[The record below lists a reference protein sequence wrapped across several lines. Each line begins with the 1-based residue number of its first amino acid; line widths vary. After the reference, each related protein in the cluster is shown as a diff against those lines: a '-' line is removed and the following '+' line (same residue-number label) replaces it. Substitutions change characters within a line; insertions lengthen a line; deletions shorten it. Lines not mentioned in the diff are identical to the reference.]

1 MITPRLQSILNY
13 SHADVIADIGTDH
26 AYIPISLI
34 NEKKAR
40 HVIASDLKEGP
51 LNSAR
56 RNIDAAGLG
65 EKIETRLG
73 SGISVLAPGEAEQ
86 IIIAGMGGELIENI
100 LRENP
105 EIAEKS
111 ELLLQPMNA
120 QYELRKYLLHHGF
133 TIQYEDISVEGFKV
147 YNLMIAKKGEV
158 KPFER
163 DIDYQLPPYLMEH
176 PFYQQLYDKKRRE
189 FTKVIQGIENAKYK
203 DEEKLALYRFWLE
216 EMEHKKRND

>member
-1 MITPRLQSILNY
+1 M
-13 SHADVIADIGTDH
+13 IADIGTDH

-40 HVIASDLKEGP
+40 HVIASDLKQGP
-51 LNSAR
+51 LDSAR

-65 EKIETRLG
+65 EQIETLLG

-111 ELLLQPMNA
+111 ELLLQPMNS

-133 TIQYEDISVEGFKV
+133 LIKYEDISVEGFKV
-147 YNLMIAKKGEV
+147 YNLIIAEKGDA

-163 DIDYQLPPYLMEH
+163 DIDYHLPPYLRDH
-176 PFYQQLYDKKRRE
+176 KFYRQLYDKKRRE

-203 DEEKLALYRFWLE
+203 DEEKLALYQFWLK
-216 EMEHKKRND
+216 EMDHNKENDS